1 MNKIRT
7 NAKTPWYSGNN
18 RPIVLLDMD
27 DVITDCLKA
36 VIASYNEKYN
46 TKFKPKDC
54 NVWSLSEFF
63 GTSIEDVLVL
73 FRADKF
79 FEDLAPKRGSI
90 KAIKDLVKSTKY
102 DIYVITA
109 TSDEDG
115 SELQQKI
122 RWFNKYIPEFNTKRI
137 ISCQD
142 KYVIRGDVI
151 VDDKIDNLDLCDP
164 YMECILMDSPVNKN
178 CDKYIRIKNL
188 RELPELLDKMFYEND
203 IKTFEKEYEDELI
216 KETNKR

>member
-1 MNKIRT
+1 M
-7 NAKTPWYSGNN
+7 
-18 RPIVLLDMD
+18 
-27 DVITDCLKA
+27 
-36 VIASYNEKYN
+36 
-46 TKFKPKDC
+46 
-54 NVWSLSEFF
+54 
-63 GTSIEDVLVL
+63 L